1 MTAESDFMRAVGRK
15 IRSVRMARNLTQQD
29 VSDVTGLPRASMS
42 KVECGDQPVRLWE
55 LVLMADLFECDL
67 FDLLPVAGPSL
78 TDEKIEV
85 ELIVR
90 RANSVHCIK
99 HTV

>member
-1 MTAESDFMRAVGRK
+1 MRSVGRK
-15 IRSVRMARNLTQQD
+15 IRAMRMAKNLTQQD
-29 VSDVTGLPRASMS
+29 VTDVTGLPRASMS

-55 LVLMADLFECDL
+55 LVQMAALFECEL
-67 FDLLPVAGPSL
+67 FDLLPVSGPHIVP
-78 TDEKIEV
+78 ERIEV

-90 RANSVHCIK
+90 RADVVHRIT